1 MRKRRKAEAGPV
13 DGEQPPAADGRDEAA
28 AGPVTAVEG
37 PRAHGPWDVSEHP
50 VDEDDETRAHLGALS
65 IAGHPEVELRLQV
78 DEASNNVVAVMLLAQ
93 DGAMEL
99 RAFAAPRNE
108 DLWDEI
114 RPKLG
119 AEAARRGG
127 TATPVDGP
135 YGTALH
141 LVVPGV
147 TPDGQKVT
155 QPSTVL
161 GIAGPRWLLRVTMF
175 GRPAQEYRPDALLET
190 VLRSTVVIRGN
201 QPMAPGETLPLVL
214 PARAQRLPQPGQ
226 PAAGPSGPVNGS
238 PSSQEGGQDGS
249 QEGGQPGG
257 RPPA

>member
-1 MRKRRKAEAGPV
+1 MRKRRKAAAGPV
-13 DGEQPPAADGRDEAA
+13 EEPLADDSREEATG
-28 AGPVTAVEG
+28 GPVTAVEG
-37 PRAHGPWDVSEHP
+37 PRAHGPWDVAEHP
-50 VDEDDETRAHLGALS
+50 VDEDDESRAHLGALS

-78 DEASNNVVAVMLLAQ
+78 DEASNSVVAVMLLAQ

-99 RAFAAPRNE
+99 RAFAAARNE

-127 TATPVDGP
+127 TATPVEGP
-135 YGTALH
+135 YGTALQ

-175 GRPAQEYRPDALLET
+175 GRPAQEYRPDGLLET

-226 PAAGPSGPVNGS
+226 QAAGPTGPVNGS
-238 PSSQEGGQDGS
+238 PN
-249 QEGGQPGG
+249 GQP
-257 RPPA
+257 PS